1 MWWVWLTL
9 DHWAFKVS
17 IAKLDGRDEYKI
29 RFTPKWVCRA
39 YNLEETEDF
48 FTTLLNVSNYLK
60 KKDGPVFMEFYKR
73 VRIYFNQCIKHTI
86 LLFERNYFSR
96 GKEIII
102 ENKRDYDFSE
112 LLP

>member
-17 IAKLDGRDEYKI
+17 IAKLDGCDEYKI
-29 RFTPKWVCRA
+29 RFIPKWVCRA
-39 YNLEETEDF
+39 YDLEEAEDF
-48 FTTLLNVSNYLK
+48 FATLLNVSNYLK
-60 KKDGPVFMEFYKR
+60 KKNRPFFVEFYKN
-73 VRIYFNQCIKHTI
+73 VRNYFNQCIEHTI
-86 LLFERNYFSR
+86 LLFEKNYYNR
-96 GKEIII
+96 KEEIII